1 MIRLKLRTRHLACW
15 MRHRA
20 RSRVLVKFRLFVDSF
35 NNKPILYIYGVCI
48 IGYNVCVR
56 CISNGYR
63 LPSVGSPW
71 WMSPECL
78 RGRWYDN
85 RSDIFSYGI
94 ILCQLIARV
103 RYLAMLMCVVGCFVW
118 DVCVRAGL
126 RACGCVCVRIWVCSY
141 ACLCVLSTGW
151 YVCVL

>member
-1 MIRLKLRTRHLACW
+1 MVDTTIGIISADTPCHISTTSCAKSRYLSFLSGSALTRLS
-15 MRHRA
+15 
-20 RSRVLVKFRLFVDSF
+20 SRGAVMST
-35 NNKPILYIYGVCI
+35 NKKYYK
-48 IGYNVCVR
+48 YYSR
-56 CISNGYR
+56 NGYR

-103 RYLAMLMCVVGCFVW
+103 SDN
-118 DVCVRAGL
+118 DVLFTILPKGRGSHFDC
-126 RACGCVCVRIWVCSY
+126 IF
-141 ACLCVLSTGW
+141 
-151 YVCVL
+151 YVCYFRN